1 MDQQQGLPPS
11 RYKGCRHWLHSGSRP
26 WQLTAVSE
34 GSAMLNWV
42 LVGTWP
48 RVPELWMI

>member
-1 MDQQQGLPPS
+1 MLQALV
-11 RYKGCRHWLHSGSRP
+11 HSSSWAWR
-26 WQLTAVSE
+26 LTAVSE

-48 RVPELWMI
+48 RVPEPLMIW